1 MTEYLIIFFLLI
13 LSIITNKK
21 TILFPTLLYM
31 LVIGCFRGESVGTDI
46 ATYYNNFVY
55 SRYDPKSWDA
65 GTYFETGFTYILLFI
80 KYNISKNYLN
90 YISILFFYTFC
101 ITIWFFLKYSK
112 YKSISIFVLYTLGGY
127 FFYMNGMR
135 QSFAFATSLIAL
147 DFYFKTNK
155 IVWYESFIILI
166 SILLH
171 NSCIILCAI
180 PILPILAN
188 KIRLKKRQI
197 YIAIFISLIFATV
210 LQSTLL
216 NIIGI
221 FLPLL
226 GRFSTYITNA
236 ETQGLFMM
244 MFMNIACLST
254 IYFTKDIKNIF
265 FLSYVF
271 GIICYNLLASF
282 SPTAPR
288 MAFHLT
294 FLAGICFSFTYY
306 DLKRSAKIIYLTII
320 IILGSIHFSYAYLI
334 KGYEGVTP
342 YIFRNVSLSKNNI
355 SPLLIKHNE
364 PYIFEI
370 KS

>member
-1 MTEYLIIFFLLI
+1 MIEYLIIFFLLI

-21 TILFPTLLYM
+21 IILFPTLLYM
-31 LVIGCFRGESVGTDI
+31 LIIGCFRGESVGTDI
-46 ATYYNNFVY
+46 GTYYNNFVY
-55 SRYDPKSWDA
+55 SRFDPKSWDA

-80 KYNISKNYLN
+80 KYNISKNYLD

-101 ITIWFFLKYSK
+101 ITICFFLKYSRNK
-112 YKSISIFVLYTLGGY
+112 PISIFVLYTLGGY

-135 QSFAFATSLIAL
+135 QSFAFATCLIVL
-147 DFYFKTNK
+147 HLYLKTKK
-155 IVWYESFIILI
+155 IIFYESCIILI

-171 NSCIILCAI
+171 NSCIILCII

-188 KIRLKKRQI
+188 RIRLKKKQI

-210 LQSTLL
+210 LQSALL

-226 GRFSTYITNA
+226 GRFSTYISNA
-236 ETQGLFMM
+236 ETQGIFMMLFMN
-244 MFMNIACLST
+244 FACLST

-288 MAFHLT
+288 MALHLT

-306 DLKRSAKIIYLTII
+306 NLKGSAKIIYLII
-320 IILGSIHFSYAYLI
+320 VIVLGSIHFSYAYLI

-342 YIFRNVSLSKNNI
+342 YKFRNLSLSKNNI
-355 SPLLIKHNE
+355 LPQFKHDK
-364 PYIFEI
+364 PYILEI